1 MLFWLD
7 KKKIKIYPYF
17 TRNIKCFFLQ
27 KKQQHC
33 MENISYCSRWSKSFW
48 KLYDEEKKTKP
59 RTFNCCWRHEAI
71 TNCKQQQLQVFG
83 ANNRT
88 KNNTCCQ
95 YYAYSTIFLQ
105 LFRFF
110 LQILNALSMFFC
122 LFCWILEKIWK
133 NCLYKMLFLLA
144 QFNEIQLRS
153 CNSWLLGLP
162 RPLEQL
168 QQFLYLLEQQ

>member
-1 MLFWLD
+1 MNFNFAIVILIKQEKNQNISVLY
-7 KKKIKIYPYF
+7 KKHKMF
-17 TRNIKCFFLQ
+17 FFLQ

-48 KLYDEEKKTKP
+48 KLYEEKKTKP

-83 ANNRT
+83 VNNRT

-110 LQILNALSMFFC
+110 LQILNALSMFFVGTRRT
-122 LFCWILEKIWK
+122 LTILKK
-133 NCLYKMLFLLA
+133 NLKK
-144 QFNEIQLRS
+144 
-153 CNSWLLGLP
+153 LP
-162 RPLEQL
+162 I
-168 QQFLYLLEQQ
+168 